1 MVLYYRDILNLKPKE
16 RKEKLYKFCEDSIP
30 DFNKALYYKTINRA
44 LNKGSDRKQKLVTI
58 EKVDVYKDEVDY
70 INSLD
75 IEYDYKKLLFAFL
88 IQMRLNKLMY
98 EERNHKRYTTI
109 YFKGGKQKY
118 QNIKSMANVSN
129 KIDINEDFISDL
141 SQGNN
146 PLIQTL
152 HTGLIRLDFINN
164 CEQTG
169 GIVIEAKDYDNVG
182 WYLDYYNHIDKVIL
196 CGYCGQPFKQNKKNE
211 VYCKKHKEYQ
221 PVVTK
226 IIYCVDCGRP
236 VEIDSKDNQTVRCAE
251 CQHKHWNEYNAMKQR
266 EYYKKKKSV

>member
-1 MVLYYRDILNLKPKE
+1 MKPKE

-30 DFNKALYYKTINRA
+30 DFNKALYYKIINRA
-44 LNKGSDRKQKLVTI
+44 LNKGSNRKQKLVTI
-58 EKVDVYKDEVDY
+58 EKVNVYKDEVDY
-70 INSLD
+70 LNSLD
-75 IEYDYKKLLFAFL
+75 IEYNYKKLLFAFL

-98 EERNHKRYTTI
+98 EERNHNKYTTI

-169 GIVIEAKDYDNVG
+169 GIVIEVKDYDNVG

-251 CQHKHWNEYNAMKQR
+251 CQHKKQLEYQRNSMKKLRARQNM
-266 EYYKKKKSV
+266 